1 MKKRTPHKPAT
12 LKTLQSEIGSVCPF
26 CQSKDVEQF
35 EVHHIDENP
44 ENNEFLNLIMLCPTC
59 HSKITKG
66 NISKDEVVKT
76 KRKIS
81 GETKPKLPKSVEDLL
96 NTGRDLRN
104 ESKFDEAGAKYVEA
118 LEEAEKLK
126 DDFAI
131 HKCKLNI
138 ASIFN
143 DKNKFPDRA
152 KIYIIECENYFRL
165 NSFETSLAGTLYQYA
180 VSEIHLEEFDSAR
193 IHLFESIKLN
203 EKHNDTTGVV
213 ECYHQMG
220 WLEHGN
226 GHLEQAKDY
235 YKKGIEIC
243 EKEFHK
249 HDKKI
254 ITGLLG
260 ALYSHIALVNKGELN
275 ITDVEKNL
283 EKGLE
288 YFRQAELKISIGQT
302 LFMLAE
308 LKLKTQ
314 KIEIGQKYLVEALN
328 LFEETKNFRWLAEGL
343 NLFSLIQYN
352 FGSKEK
358 GKEIFKEAIRAIEQT
373 DDVRNKLK
381 YYCKLGELYKIEK
394 DFVEAE
400 KLFRQ
405 VIEVASQSGDD
416 EEYFQATIDLVRIK
430 HAQEDNKERN
440 KIAND
445 GVEYLR
451 KVLVKTQRESK
462 RAQTLGDIAAIY
474 TECENYQEST
484 KYFILAK
491 DAFIGLQDK
500 RGVTKCLGALAYV
513 YHVAKNHEKEAE
525 TNKELHQLTTG
536 TYNYF
541 AQASA
546 AFNLCRYEIDN
557 HHFDQAQ
564 KYFEE
569 ADYLNYN
576 YDLDIDDKLEELEY
590 MLGKVK
596 DSLTKPEKSIDELI
610 SDLYKFL
617 SYYPDERRDH
627 LRFWIFHYGNDLFV
641 NYRLLDG
648 IKFLVITDNTEN
660 FLQFNLKLKSIA
672 ELFIQSFFKKFER
685 QRISTFH
692 YPYECL
698 IPKGVSFV
706 FQEKGQETPKDF
718 SNTKI
723 KITKLSRQEF
733 NDRSNKKSTIFSRK
747 ESKMPDYMFFFVCD
761 ENGNPSDKVTNEYHR
776 ILNHKEFVL
785 KPERGNIIMGYHI
798 QFPEEFEN
806 LILNSTAEEF
816 INERI
821 FLDLTNRADS
831 KDRLLS
837 DLMMSDQLGFI
848 PVFENKL
855 PKSERVFVAEQ
866 VSINIPVIDDLNVT
880 NHADSLNK
888 IKRSIQKY
896 LLKIKQDSASVKSL
910 KYEIDDLTSSF
921 TNFESFEVYVLQY
934 ETYGKTERQIAF
946 TYKP

>member
-1 MKKRTPHKPAT
+1 MNHRKPHKPAT
-12 LKTLQSEIGSVCPF
+12 LKTLQSEIGSVCPL

-35 EVHHIDENP
+35 EVHHIDDNP
-44 ENNEFLNLIMLCPTC
+44 ENNELSNLIMLCPTC

-66 NISKDEVVKT
+66 NISKEEVIKT

-118 LEEAEKLK
+118 LEDAEKLK

-138 ASIFN
+138 ASILN
-143 DKNKFPDRA
+143 DKNEFPDTA
-152 KIYIIECENYFRL
+152 KEYIIECENYFRE
-165 NSFETSLAGTLYQYA
+165 NSFETNLADALYQYA

-226 GHLEQAKDY
+226 GHLGKAKDY

-275 ITDVEKNL
+275 ITEVEKNL
-283 EKGLE
+283 DKGLE

-314 KIEIGQKYLVEALN
+314 EIEIGQQYLIEALN
-328 LFEETKNFRWLAEGL
+328 LFDETKNYRWLAEGL
-343 NLFSLIQYN
+343 NLLSLIQYN

-381 YYCKLGELYKIEK
+381 YYCKLAELYKIEE
-394 DFVEAE
+394 DFEEAE

-405 VIEVASQSGDD
+405 VIEVANQSGED
-416 EEYFQATIDLVRIK
+416 EEYFKATIDLVRIK
-430 HAQEDNKERN
+430 HDQKDIKERN
-440 KIAND
+440 NIAND

-474 TECENYQEST
+474 TECENYQEAT

-491 DAFIGLQDK
+491 DAFLGLQDK
-500 RGVTKCLGALAYV
+500 RGLTKCLGALAYV
-513 YHVAKNHEKEAE
+513 YHVTRNHENEAE
-525 TNKELHQLTTG
+525 TNKELHQLTAG
-536 TYNYF
+536 THNYF
-541 AQASA
+541 ARASA
-546 AFNLCRYEIDN
+546 AFNLCVYEIDN

-564 KYFEE
+564 KYFDE
-569 ADYLNYN
+569 AEYLNYN
-576 YDLDIDDKLEELEY
+576 YELDIDEKLDELECI
-590 MLGKVK
+590 LEKAK
-596 DSLTKPEKSIDELI
+596 DSLTKPDRGINELI
-610 SDLYKFL
+610 MDLYNLL
-617 SYYPDERRDH
+617 SYYPNERRDL
-627 LRFWIFHYGNDLFV
+627 LRFWIFYNGSDLFV
-641 NYRLLDG
+641 NYRLLEG
-648 IKFLVITDNTEN
+648 LKFLVVTDEIKS
-660 FLQFNLKLKSIA
+660 FLQFSQNLNCYS
-672 ELFIQSFFKKFER
+672 ELFIQSFSKKFER
-685 QRISTFH
+685 QKMSLFH
-692 YPYECL
+692 YPYECQ
-698 IPKGVSFV
+698 IPKGVSILL
-706 FQEKGQETPKDF
+706 QDKGQKLPKDL
-718 SNTKI
+718 SKTE
-723 KITKLSRQEF
+723 ITISKLSKEEF
-733 NDRSNKKSTIFSRK
+733 NKSKNGKPSIFGRQKSSMGDYTIFFVVDKDMNHSK
-747 ESKMPDYMFFFVCD
+747 EATKSWHK
-761 ENGNPSDKVTNEYHR
+761 
-776 ILNHKEFVL
+776 ILNQKEMVL
-785 KPERGNIIMGYHI
+785 KSESGNIIMGYHI
-798 QFPEEFEN
+798 QFPAEFEN
-806 LILNSTAEEF
+806 LILNSTPHEF
-816 INERI
+816 IAKKV
-821 FLDLTNRADS
+821 FFDLTNRAGY
-831 KDRLLS
+831 KDRLLT

-848 PVFENKL
+848 PVYENKL
-855 PKSERVFVAEQ
+855 PKSDRVFVIEQ
-866 VSINIPVIDDLNVT
+866 VSIQIPHFEETDFLNY
-880 NHADSLNK
+880 ASSISK
-888 IKRSIQKY
+888 IKICLLKN
-896 LLKIKQDSASVKSL
+896 LLKIKQDSISAKSL

-921 TNFESFEVYVLQY
+921 KDFISFEVFVLQY
-934 ETYGKTERQIAF
+934 ETYGKTENQVAF

>member
-1 MKKRTPHKPAT
+1 MKKRKSIPHK
-12 LKTLQSEIGSVCPF
+12 LKAALQKEIGSVCPF
-26 CQSKDVEQF
+26 CTNKDVEHF
-35 EVHHIDENP
+35 EIHHIDENP
-44 ENNEFLNLIMLCPTC
+44 ENNELSNLIMLDPIC

-66 NISKDEVVKT
+66 DITKEEVIKI

-96 NTGRDLRN
+96 NKGKDLRN

-118 LEEAEKLK
+118 LEEAQKLK
-126 DDFAI
+126 NDFAI
-131 HKCKLNI
+131 HKCKLSI

-143 DKNKFPDRA
+143 DKHEFSITA
-152 KIYIIECENYFRL
+152 KEYIIECEKYFRD
-165 NSFETSLAGTLYQYA
+165 NSLETNLADALYQYA
-180 VSEIHLEEFDSAR
+180 EAEIKLEEFDSAR

-226 GHLEQAKDY
+226 GHLEKAKGY
-235 YKKGIEIC
+235 YKNGIEIC

-260 ALYSHIALVNKGELN
+260 ALYCQLALVNKAEMN
-275 ITDVEKNL
+275 IPEIEKNL
-283 EKGLE
+283 EKGLK
-288 YFRQAELKISIGQT
+288 YFKQAEYKVSIGQT
-302 LFMLAE
+302 LLMLAE
-308 LKLKTQ
+308 LKCRTQ
-314 KIEIGQKYLVEALN
+314 EIEIGQNYLVEALN
-328 LFEETKNFRWLAEGL
+328 LFLEIKNYRWLAEGL
-343 NLFSLIQYN
+343 DLLSWIQYD

-373 DDVRNKLK
+373 NDVRNKLK
-381 YYCKLGELYKIEK
+381 YYCKLAELYKIEK
-394 DFVEAE
+394 DFTEAE
-400 KLFRQ
+400 KLFKQ
-405 VIEVASQSGDD
+405 VIEVAGKTGED
-416 EEYFQATIDLVRIK
+416 EEYFKATIDLLRIK
-430 HAQEDNKERN
+430 HKQKNTKERN
-440 KIAND
+440 KIAEK

-474 TECENYQEST
+474 TECENYQEAT
-484 KYFILAK
+484 KYFLLAK

-500 RGVTKCLGALAYV
+500 RGITECLGALAYV
-513 YHVAKNHEKEAE
+513 YNVTENNEKEAE
-525 TNKELHQLTTG
+525 TNKELRQLTTG
-536 TYNYF
+536 THNYF

-576 YDLDIDDKLEELEY
+576 YDLDIDDKLDELEY
-590 MLGKVK
+590 MLEKAK
-596 DSLTKPEKSIDELI
+596 DSMTKPEKSIDELI
-610 SDLYKFL
+610 RDLYKLL
-617 SYYPDERRDH
+617 SYYPEERRDL
-627 LRFWIFHYGNDLFV
+627 LRFWIFHYGSDLFV
-641 NYRLLDG
+641 NYRLLEG
-648 IKFLVITDNTEN
+648 LKFLVVTDDTRN
-660 FLQFNLKLKSIA
+660 FLQFTEKFKRFA

-685 QRISTFH
+685 QKLSTFH

-698 IPKGVSFV
+698 IPKGVTFV
-706 FQEKGQETPKDF
+706 GVDKEQESPKDW

-723 KITKLSRQEF
+723 SFTKLSRQEF
-733 NDRSNKKSTIFSRK
+733 KDQSKKKSTFVRRRV
-747 ESKMPDYMFFFVCD
+747 SKMPDYMFFFV
-761 ENGNPSDKVTNEYHR
+761 GDKDGKHTEEATVEYHK
-776 ILNHKEFVL
+776 ILNQKKFVL
-785 KPERGNIIMGYHI
+785 KPEPGNIIMGYHI
-798 QFPEEFEN
+798 QFPEEFED
-806 LILNSTAEEF
+806 LILNLNAKEF
-816 INERI
+816 IEKKI
-821 FLDLTNRADS
+821 FFDLTNRADY
-831 KDRLLS
+831 KDLLT
-837 DLMMSDQLGFI
+837 DLMFSGQLGFI

-866 VSINIPVIDDLNVT
+866 VSINIPVIDDLNLK
-880 NHADSLNK
+880 NHADSVNK

-910 KYEIDDLTSSF
+910 KYEIDDLTSYF
-921 TNFESFEVYVLQY
+921 TNFVSFEVYVLQY
-934 ETYGKTERQIAF
+934 EAYGKTERQIAF